1 AALHGQAPTGESV
14 TSELEFHPVADIF
27 PMMSDREFLDLV
39 ADIRENG
46 LREPIW
52 LHRDGRIIDGRNR
65 YLACRQLGI
74 EPETR
79 TYTEDDATLVKF
91 VLSLNLHRRHLNES
105 QRAMV
110 AARIANLGKGQ
121 RADRIDTAIAV
132 SQEQAADHLNV
143 SVDSIQRAKKVR
155 ESGVPELAAM
165 VESGELAVST
175 AAVIAEIEPE
185 RQREVISVDDEKEII
200 RRANE
205 IKRAKR

>member
-1 AALHGQAPTGESV
+1 TRRS
-14 TSELEFHPVADIF
+14 
-27 PMMSDREFLDLV
+27 SDL
-39 ADIRENG
+39 
-46 LREPIW
+46 
-52 LHRDGRIIDGRNR
+52 
-65 YLACRQLGI
+65 
-74 EPETR
+74 
-79 TYTEDDATLVKF
+79 
-91 VLSLNLHRRHLNES
+91 
-105 QRAMV
+105 
-110 AARIANLGKGQ
+110 RIANLGKGQ

-205 IKRAKR
+205 IKRAKREQKRQEWEAKRREARALGALAGEPEIRRGDFADVLADLEDGSV